1 MVGLGGRL
9 FFVRAH
15 FYHGLFAL
23 MRREMDMKR
32 FLNVVSVAVLAI
44 TPLSAGVVFEIET
57 KDHDSSPPRTESV
70 AMLVEGRNLKSEPGT
85 GGKRSEMT
93 MIYRGDRREMVV
105 VDHDKKNYFVMD
117 QEMMKKMADQ
127 MGQAMR
133 QMQEALKNVP
143 EGQRAMVEKMM
154 KQRMPAMK
162 SPQRPAS
169 EVRKTAERAELHG
182 YSCVKY
188 EVLRGGRKIK
198 DLWVTD
204 WANVEGGSD
213 VMGVFRDMAAFFSE
227 MLESFSS
234 AGPGLSQTAGDTVFQ
249 HMNELDGFPVVTK
262 DYGDDG
268 SLKSE
273 SALHSAKQRAVD
285 PAEFEPPAGYKR
297 QKMMGGR

>member
-1 MVGLGGRL
+1 
-9 FFVRAH
+9 
-15 FYHGLFAL
+15 
-23 MRREMDMKR
+23 MKR
-32 FLNVVSVAVLAI
+32 FLNIVSVAVLAI
-44 TPLSAGVVFEIET
+44 TPLFAGVVFEIET

-70 AMLVEGRNLKSEPGT
+70 AMLVDGRNLKSEPGT
-85 GGKRSEMT
+85 SGKRSEMT

-105 VDHDKKNYFVMD
+105 VDHGKKNYFVMD

-127 MGQAMR
+127 MSQAMK
-133 QMQEALKNVP
+133 QVQEALKNVP

-154 KQRMPAMK
+154 KQRMPAMQ
-162 SPQRPAS
+162 PAQRPAS
-169 EVRKTAERAELHG
+169 VVRKTADRAELHG
-182 YSCVKY
+182 YPCVKY
-188 EVLRGGRKIK
+188 EVLREGRKIK

-213 VMGVFRDMAAFFSE
+213 VMGVFRDMATFFSE
-227 MLESFSS
+227 MMESFSS
-234 AGPGLSQTAGDTVFQ
+234 GAGPGLSQTAGDSVFQ

-268 SLKSE
+268 SLESE
-273 SALHSAKQRAVD
+273 SALHSAKQRTVD

>member
-1 MVGLGGRL
+1 
-9 FFVRAH
+9 
-15 FYHGLFAL
+15 
-23 MRREMDMKR
+23 MKR

-44 TPLSAGVVFEIET
+44 TPLFAGVVFEIET

-70 AMLVEGRNLKSEPGT
+70 AMLVDGRNLKSEPGT
-85 GGKRSEMT
+85 SGKRSEMT
-93 MIYRGDRREMVV
+93 MIYRGDRREMMV
-105 VDHDKKNYFVMD
+105 VDHGKKNYFVMD

-127 MGQAMR
+127 MSQAMK
-133 QMQEALKNVP
+133 QVQEALKNVP
-143 EGQRAMVEKMM
+143 EGQRAMVERMM
-154 KQRMPAMK
+154 KQRMPAMQ
-162 SPQRPAS
+162 PAQRPTT
-169 EVRKTAERAELHG
+169 EVRKTADRAELHG
-182 YSCVKY
+182 YPCVKY
-188 EVLRGGRKIK
+188 EVLREGRKIK

-213 VMGVFRDMAAFFSE
+213 VMGVFLDMATFFSE

-234 AGPGLSQTAGDTVFQ
+234 GVGPGLSQTAGDTVFQ

-268 SLKSE
+268 SLESE

-285 PAEFEPPAGYKR
+285 PAEFEPPAGYAR